1 MPLFFSET
9 GLKIQKRVIE
19 KFQGSKD
26 TSYSCLSQGSRV
38 KASSQ
43 GHAGQRETGCSPSL
57 FPWVWLAPQLF
68 VNVFSRIVWGKWRD
82 SNWGLTMNS
91 VWSHFLKSK
100 VPKSGVPDQLWNSSC
115 YSKKKSQH
123 CPRLYHRSICITK
136 IGMSHERGFIKGFAY
151 CEYHKD
157 TANLRLEEG
166 LALLFIPVSNMK
178 WPGDFHDQYQEN
190 ILKG

>member
-1 MPLFFSET
+1 MQYENMSLFFSET

-19 KFQGSKD
+19 NFQGSKN
-26 TSYSCLSQGSRV
+26 TFYSCWSQGSRV

-43 GHAGQRETGCSPSL
+43 GHAGQAETGCSPSL
-57 FPWVWLAPQLF
+57 FPWVWLAPPLF

-115 YSKKKSQH
+115 YSKKKKQPALSQVIPQEH
-123 CPRLYHRSICITK
+123 MYNSNRNVTWERFHQRLCLLWVSQGYGKLTF
-136 IGMSHERGFIKGFAY
+136 GRGTSLVVHPCK
-151 CEYHKD
+151 
-157 TANLRLEEG
+157 
-166 LALLFIPVSNMK
+166 
-178 WPGDFHDQYQEN
+178 
-190 ILKG
+190 